1 MKGCLCVGTMSERVT
16 EMSHA
21 QANMMLDLVL
31 SDGKVHADLDA
42 KALVNLAEAAEVLGR
57 SEDAELLK
65 LYEKWVTTRD
75 PRLYQQLLE
84 KGLLTAFD
92 TTGEYEQ

>member
-1 MKGCLCVGTMSERVT
+1 MSRE
-16 EMSHA
+16 SK
-21 QANMMLDLVL
+21 N
-31 SDGKVHADLDA
+31 
-42 KALVNLAEAAEVLGR
+42 
-57 SEDAELLK
+57 EDTELLK
-65 LYEKWVTTRD
+65 LYEKWVVTKD